1 VAFYPRELLDDA
13 SRCNQCH
20 KVIDNATTTLARKTH
35 VTDDDQALA
44 GPVAGGVATQTREDL
59 LIDPS
64 EGPAEERP
72 SKVASLV
79 TPLLVAAG
87 IVLFFL
93 LLLGAVGKWWTSNMS
108 PNAPAKRVTHEMSQ
122 LDVALEQF
130 MTKYDVDYVPSQ
142 IKIARNYASY
152 NLSVALD
159 RDSVDYLTK
168 TIGRN
173 SPNFTKKW
181 QSQSGIQ
188 WTPVMQPGDVEILE
202 GHQCLVFFLGGLCTQ
217 SGGQF
222 NPVGFSTDASNPD
235 APPRKGDGIGPFHE
249 FNTNRLQVPTG
260 KKFFPAYIDS
270 YSPRPNG
277 ITQYYAYFSSY
288 KKDNGYNRYRTDGSL
303 TFPTSGPA
311 STAPIMS
318 DCVSLGL
325 WPYASQ
331 PPGTQGGAPSYL
343 RSKDWQIICAGED
356 GFFGPGTD
364 LTLPTPYYWNSVTA
378 AKIPRGGA
386 DDFANFAKGKL
397 QSWP

>member
-1 VAFYPRELLDDA
+1 MRERRRLRQEAWTLIELLI
-13 SRCNQCH
+13 
-20 KVIDNATTTLARKTH
+20 VISIIVVLVSLTLSAVMYFLYK
-35 VTDDDQALA
+35 
-44 GPVAGGVATQTREDL
+44 
-59 LIDPS
+59 
-64 EGPAEERP
+64 PAEVR
-72 SKVASLV
+72 A
-79 TPLLVAAG
+79 
-87 IVLFFL
+87 
-93 LLLGAVGKWWTSNMS
+93 
-108 PNAPAKRVTHEMSQ
+108 RHEMSQ
-122 LDVALEQF
+122 MDGAVQQF
-130 MTKYDVDYVPSQ
+130 KTKYDVDYVPSQ

-152 NLSVALD
+152 NLNVALD

-181 QSQSGIQ
+181 QSPGPTGGIL
-188 WTPVMQPGDVEILE
+188 WTPAMQVGDYEILE

-235 APPRKGDGIGPFHE
+235 VPPAKGSGVGPFHD
-249 FNTNRLQVPTG
+249 FNPNRLQVPPN
-260 KKFFPAYIDS
+260 KKFFPAYLDS
-270 YSPRPNG
+270 YSPHPNG

-343 RSKDWQIICAGED
+343 RSKDWQIICAGQD
-356 GFFGPGTD
+356 GAFGPGTD
-364 LTLPTPYYWNSVTA
+364 PTSPTPYYWNKNTFGQLIST
-378 AKIPRGGA
+378 PGA
-386 DDFANFAKGKL
+386 DDQSNFAYGKM
-397 QSWP
+397 QYGE